1 MLHDIENSD
10 TQWKLETTVFLAYYI
25 NQKNID
31 YNVRVE
37 QEMEDSIKIKVDNWL
52 FPGTGYVTMYIKNTN

>member
-1 MLHDIENSD
+1 MLHDVENSD
-10 TQWKLETTVFLAYYI
+10 TQWKLEATVFLAYYI

-52 FPGTGYVTMYIKNTN
+52 FPET